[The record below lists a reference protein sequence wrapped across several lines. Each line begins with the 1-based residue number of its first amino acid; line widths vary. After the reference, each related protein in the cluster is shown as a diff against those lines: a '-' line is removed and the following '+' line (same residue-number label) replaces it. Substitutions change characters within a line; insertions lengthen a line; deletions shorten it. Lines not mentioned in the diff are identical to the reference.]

1 MERVVY
7 TLSEI
12 AADALDPCEVLD
24 ASRDDTLHAAK
35 LAEQLPAALGTQ
47 PGDAL
52 QRTDPADPGAALP
65 VTRDRKAVS
74 FVPDLL
80 HQVQG
85 A

>member
-24 ASRDDTLHAAK
+24 AGRDDTLHAAK
-35 LAEQLPAALGTQ
+35 LAEQLPTALGTQ
-47 PGDAL
+47 PGDVF
-52 QRTDPADPGAALP
+52 QRADPTNPGAALP
-65 VTRDRKAVS
+65 VTRDRKTVS
-74 FVPDLL
+74 LVPDLL